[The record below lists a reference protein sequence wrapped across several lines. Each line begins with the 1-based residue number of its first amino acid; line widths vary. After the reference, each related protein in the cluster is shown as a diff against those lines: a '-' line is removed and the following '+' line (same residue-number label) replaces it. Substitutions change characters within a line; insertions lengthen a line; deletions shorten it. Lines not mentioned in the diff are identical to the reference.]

1 MTEPAR
7 RTARETSPGDQSGRG
22 TCDLAAIDPA
32 DLRCNKTRMSSLRSV
47 CVYCGSG
54 FGTAPVYVEAARG
67 LGRAMAQAG
76 VALVYGGGN
85 VGLMGA
91 IARAVLD
98 HGGHVTG
105 IIPEFLR
112 QRELMIADAQELV
125 VVPDMHTRKR
135 LMFEKADA
143 FVALPGGVGTLE
155 ELIEQMTW
163 AQLGQHNK
171 PILLANVDGFWQPL
185 IELLVHMHEAGFIR
199 SGFEVTYLVADD
211 VGAILPMLQN
221 ALQSRETL
229 AGPVLSEDRL

>member
-1 MTEPAR
+1 MTKL
-7 RTARETSPGDQSGRG
+7 QS
-22 TCDLAAIDPA
+22 I
-32 DLRCNKTRMSSLRSV
+32 

-54 FGTAPVYVEAARG
+54 FGTDPAFVEAARA
-67 LGRAMAQAG
+67 LGRDMARSG
-76 VALVYGGGN
+76 VSLVYGGGN

-98 HGGHVTG
+98 EGGRVTG
-105 IIPEFLR
+105 IIPEFLKA
-112 QRELMIADAQELV
+112 RELMIADAQELV

-171 PILLANVDGFWQPL
+171 PILLANVAGFWRPL
-185 IELLVHMHEAGFIR
+185 LDLLVHMRDAGFIR
-199 SGFEVTYLVADD
+199 TGFEVNYLVADT
-211 VGAILPMLQN
+211 VEEVVPTLQGV
-221 ALQSRETL
+221 LGSRETEAGAVL
-229 AGPVLSEDRL
+229 AEDRL